1 MSGFFAL
8 FEGTPRNV
16 DSGFVRRFCSH
27 IKGAEDIATLTLD
40 GALFG
45 VWNLS
50 PRFPSSRREASLFQ
64 DDYVVLA
71 DARLDNRASL
81 IDTLGL
87 GKAEDAPQNAELILN
102 AYLKWGTASPSYL
115 LGDFAYL
122 IYNPQDHTLF
132 CARDIVGVRPFYYSA
147 QAGSFACCSQLKPL
161 VKTVSQGD
169 GFNESKLV
177 EYATGRVVDRA
188 ATLYPDIQRLPPAH
202 SMSLAQGRIR
212 LHRYWRLAPQPT
224 SLHAEEWDEQFAATL
239 TTAVQCR
246 LEDTSG
252 VGTYLSGGVDSTAI
266 THTTLSRLASSDQR
280 LHSYTWALAPED
292 TWTPTDCREE
302 VDAFLAAQNLSHTYI
317 HTSQDSF
324 FDGLPPLHDFFC
336 GPNAE
341 LRHYFALPTYRLA
354 HTHQVETMLAG
365 DGGDACASFLGHN
378 ALLALLLAGEWSTL
392 VHELHATAK
401 HHNASFLRMAVR
413 HLLRPLLHWP
423 SPRLWADNSFSA
435 HTTLQNLNTSFFQ
448 KSHLSTHKIRDY
460 FRDRTFPYQNFR
472 RAPVVANQIAQL
484 DDGSLERGLEGNFA
498 FADAE
503 GIRHRF
509 PLLDRRL
516 LELVLSLP
524 PSAHVRNGQP
534 RALIQ
539 TFLKDRVPPQAWVPD
554 SKHAV
559 VPDLVRRIQRN
570 QPHLAIKMQLWK
582 TNDSVASRLNLT
594 MLQRALSLCQQAY
607 PHVPPLRKHNLPG
620 YGQLVRTLMLAHYLE
635 TL

>member
-8 FEGTPRNV
+8 FEGTPRDV
-16 DSGFVRRFCSH
+16 DAGFVRRFCSR
-27 IKGAEDIATLTLD
+27 IKGAEDIARLTLD
-40 GALFG
+40 GAVLG
-45 VWNLS
+45 VWNRNLRS
-50 PRFPSSRREASLFQ
+50 PASRREASLYQ
-64 DDYVVLA
+64 ADYVVLA
-71 DARLDNRASL
+71 DARLDNRAYL

-87 GKAEDAPQNAELILN
+87 HHAEDAPQNAELILK
-102 AYLKWGTASPSYL
+102 AYLTWGTASPAHL

-122 IYNPQDHTLF
+122 IYHPQDRTLF

-147 QAGSFACCSQLKPL
+147 HAGSFACCSQLKPL
-161 VKTVSQGD
+161 VKTVSRG
-169 GFNESKLV
+169 GPLNESKLV
-177 EYATGRVVDRA
+177 EYAIGRVVDRA

-202 SMSLAQGRIR
+202 GISLAQGRTH
-212 LHRYWRLAPQPT
+212 LHRYWRPAPQPT
-224 SLHAEEWDEQFAATL
+224 SLHAEEWDAQFAATL

-246 LEDTSG
+246 LEGTSG

-266 THTTLSRLASSDQR
+266 THTALSRLASSDQR

-292 TWTPTDCREE
+292 TWTPTDCRKE
-302 VDAFLAAQNLSHTYI
+302 VDAFLAAHDLSHTYI
-317 HTSQDSF
+317 HTPQDSF
-324 FDGLPPLHDFFC
+324 FDDLPPLHDFFC

-354 HTHQVETMLAG
+354 RMHQVETMLAG

-378 ALLALLLAGEWSTL
+378 VLLALLLAGDWSTL
-392 VHELHATAK
+392 VRELQATAK
-401 HHNASFLRMAVR
+401 DPKTSVLRMALR

-423 SPRLWADNSFSA
+423 SPHLWADNSFSA

-448 KSHLSTHKIRDY
+448 EPYLSSHKIRDY
-460 FRDRTFPYQNFR
+460 FRDRRFPYQSFR
-472 RAPVVANQIAQL
+472 RAPIVANQIAQL

-503 GIRHRF
+503 GLRHRF

-516 LELVLSLP
+516 LELVLSFP
-524 PSAHVRNGQP
+524 PRAHVRNGQP

-539 TFLKDRVPPQAWVPD
+539 TFLKDRVPPQAWAPD
-554 SKHAV
+554 SKHVV
-559 VPDLVRRIQRN
+559 VPDLVRRIQHN
-570 QPHLAIKMQLWK
+570 QPHVAIKMQQWK
-582 TNDSVASRLNLT
+582 TNDSVASRLNLA

-607 PHVPPLRKHNLPG
+607 PHVPPLHTYNLPG